1 MLVAFDF
8 EACRVL
14 KRVWWERIGL
24 RWERIGL
31 RWAVGLKERL
41 VRGVIQRIE

>member
-1 MLVAFDF
+1 MLVAFDL
-8 EACRVL
+8 EACRLL
-14 KRVWWERIGL
+14 KRVW
-24 RWERIGL
+24 WERIGL